1 MCGIIGVVGMPNAA
15 SALVKGLKRLE
26 YRGYDSA
33 GIAVVTGKG
42 LEIQRAV
49 GAVANLERQAAPLG
63 TVGIGHTRWAT
74 HGPPTEANSHPHRDC
89 SERLAV
95 VHNGIVEN
103 YQELREGLQ
112 ARGHRLLSQTDT
124 EVLAHLIEE
133 RYHGDLLA
141 AVQETL
147 PLIEGS
153 YGLVVVSADAP
164 DRIVCARMRSPLLL
178 GVGQGQMLL
187 ASDATALLEHTR
199 SVVFLEDG
207 ETAELTQERVRL
219 FDAHRKPKIPVVREL
234 PWNLE
239 AAEKGGFDHFM
250 LKEIHEIPEALHE
263 VFRGRL
269 GMAGDRFDVEGAL
282 PESALRGAQRILVL
296 ACGTSYYAGMVGR
309 SIVEQLA
316 GVPVDVQLASE
327 YRYAPQTTQEGTLA
341 IFVSQSGETADTL
354 EAMRRARASGC
365 RTLAMVNV
373 VGSTLAREA
382 EGVFYLRAGPEIGVA
397 STKAFVNM
405 VGGFYLLGLHLG
417 ATRGHLTPDE
427 CKRLA
432 GEMRTLPRLAQR
444 ALETA
449 GDVAPLAGEFFHG
462 AEHAFYLGRQI
473 NHGLAMEGAL
483 KIKEISY
490 LHAEGYAAGELKHG
504 PLALLTPDFPV
515 VVALSDKE
523 PTYGVMVSNIGEVRA
538 RGAKVLAIATETDAN
553 VHKHVDHVVRVPA
566 SDPLFYPVP
575 ACVALY
581 LLAYHAARGRG
592 CNIDRPRNLAKSVT
606 VE

>member
-1 MCGIIGVVGMPNAA
+1 MCGIIGVVGVEGAA
-15 SALVKGLKRLE
+15 KTLVQGLKRLE

-33 GIAVVTGKG
+33 GIAVVSGNE
-42 LEIQRAV
+42 LAIQRAV
-49 GAVANLERQAAPLG
+49 GQVANLEKQVAPAG

-74 HGPPTEANSHPHRDC
+74 HGAPTEHNSHPHRDC
-89 SERLAV
+89 TGRLAV

-103 YQELREGLQ
+103 YQELREELE
-112 ARGHRLLSQTDT
+112 ARGHKFRSQTDT
-124 EVLAHLIEE
+124 EVLAHLVEE
-133 RYHGDLLA
+133 RNRGDLLA
-141 AVQETL
+141 AVQEIL
-147 PLIEGS
+147 PLVRGS
-153 YGLVVVSADAP
+153 YALVVVSADAP
-164 DRIVCARMRSPLLL
+164 DRIVCARMKSPLLI
-178 GVGQGQMLL
+178 GVGADRMFL
-187 ASDATALLEHTR
+187 ASDATAILEHTR

-207 ETAELTQERVRL
+207 EVAELTRDHVKL
-219 FDAHRKPKIPVVREL
+219 LDAEGKPKIPVVREL

-250 LKEIHEIPEALHE
+250 LKEIHEIPDALHE
-263 VFRGRL
+263 VFRGRVGL
-269 GMAGDRFDVEGAL
+269 IGERFDVEGAL
-282 PESALRGAQRILVL
+282 SEGAIRQAKRIVIL

-309 SIVEQLA
+309 SILEQTA
-316 GVPVDVQLASE
+316 GVPVEVHLASE
-327 YRYAPQTTQEGTLA
+327 YRYAPQVRQENTLA
-341 IFVSQSGETADTL
+341 ILVSQSGETADTL
-354 EAMRRARASGC
+354 EALRRARQSGA

-397 STKAFVNM
+397 STKAFANM

-417 ATRGHLTPDE
+417 TVLGHLTPDE
-427 CKRLA
+427 SKRLA
-432 GEMRTLPRLAQR
+432 SELRTLPRLAQR
-444 ALETA
+444 ALESADEMRGIA
-449 GDVAPLAGEFFHG
+449 GGFFHG

-515 VVALSDKE
+515 VVCLNDHE

-538 RGAKVLAIATETDAN
+538 RGAKVLAVATETDAN
-553 VHKHVDHVVRVPA
+553 IHKYVDHVVRVPA
-566 SDPLFYPVP
+566 SDPLFFPIP
-575 ACVALY
+575 ACVQLY
-581 LLAYHAARGRG
+581 LMAYHAAHARG
-592 CNIDRPRNLAKSVT
+592 CSIDRPRNLAKSVT

>member
-1 MCGIIGVVGMPNAA
+1 MCGIIGVVGMPDAA
-15 SALVKGLKRLE
+15 KALVMGLKRLE

-42 LEIQRAV
+42 LEIQRSV
-49 GAVANLERQAAPLG
+49 GVVANLEKTQSPVG

-74 HGPPTEANSHPHRDC
+74 HGPPTELNSHPHRDC
-89 SERLAV
+89 TERLAV

-103 YQELREGLQ
+103 YQELREALE
-112 ARGHRLLSQTDT
+112 ARGHKFSSQTDT

-133 RYHGDLLA
+133 NHKGDLLA
-141 AVQETL
+141 AVQAVL
-147 PLIEGS
+147 PMIEGS
-153 YGLVVVSADAP
+153 YALVVVSADAP
-164 DRIVCARMRSPLLL
+164 DRIVCARMKSPLLL
-178 GVGQGQMLL
+178 GVGEGRMLL

-199 SVVFLEDG
+199 NVIFLEDG
-207 ETAELTQERVRL
+207 ETAELTQEKVRL
-219 FDAHRKPKIPVVREL
+219 FDALRHPKIPVVREL

-263 VFRGRL
+263 VFRGRV
-269 GMAGDRFDVEGAL
+269 GMIGERFDVEGSL
-282 PESALRGAQRILVL
+282 PESAIRRAQRIVVL

-309 SIVEQLA
+309 SVIEQMAGIPVE
-316 GVPVDVQLASE
+316 VHLASE
-327 YRYAPQTTQEGTLA
+327 YRYAPQTHQEGTLA

-354 EAMRRARASGC
+354 EAMRRARANGC

-417 ATRGHLTPDE
+417 TVLGHLTPDE
-427 CKRLA
+427 SKRLA
-432 GEMRTLPRLAQR
+432 AEMRTLPRLAQR
-444 ALETA
+444 ALEQ
-449 GDVAPLAGEFFHG
+449 AGESRSLGEDFFHG

-515 VVALSDKE
+515 VVCLSDKE

-538 RGAKVLAIATETDAN
+538 RGAKVLAIATESDAN
-553 VHKHVDHVVRVPA
+553 IHKYVDHVIRVPA
-566 SDPLFYPVP
+566 TDALFYPIP
-575 ACVALY
+575 ACVSLY
-581 LLAYHAARGRG
+581 LLAYHAAKGRG
-592 CNIDRPRNLAKSVT
+592 CSIDRPRNLAKSVT